1 MSYWVV
7 GGVYENTD
15 FKDLMEGYD
24 LERYGPFNSYGEAKE
39 EWDKILIRCVS
50 EDILGCF
57 EKVSC

>member
-1 MSYWVV
+1 MSYWVD

-39 EWDKILIRCVS
+39 EWDKISWMNVDNCNIRYV
-50 EDILGCF
+50 ILPY
-57 EKVSC
+57 K